1 MSVCFKAQCSRSTV
15 QVYSMLWSGTWHV
28 CVCVDVGVTLTGRPW
43 DRPSIGS
50 SYCPPS
56 SLVQPV
62 CCRHPPSLII
72 TVIREL
78 CIPGGGLALED
89 RFCVAW
95 QSSSWPSQG
104 LVGPG
109 RAHWVA
115 SPSSFG
121 SHGAL
126 HIAKEWSAAQIGSLA
141 SLASQKGK
149 SRAPSL
155 PRSSW
160 TCYFLPAP
168 LGFREF
174 MSGVCSC
181 IFSPH
186 YCLILV
192 MLRFKHFYLIV
203 EYAIHRGDKCVH
215 FKEHTAYSQLG
226 NRVLPR
232 T

>member
-1 MSVCFKAQCSRSTV
+1 MGLPIALPLLSCTV
-15 QVYSMLWSGTWHV
+15 V
-28 CVCVDVGVTLTGRPW
+28 
-43 DRPSIGS
+43 
-50 SYCPPS
+50 
-56 SLVQPV
+56 
-62 CCRHPPSLII
+62 
-72 TVIREL
+72 REF

-89 RFCVAW
+89 PFCMGW

-109 RAHWVA
+109 SAYGVA

-121 SHGAL
+121 SHGTL
-126 HIAKEWSAAQIGSLA
+126 HIAKEWSTAQIGSLA

-149 SRAPSL
+149 STAPSL
-155 PRSSW
+155 PGSSW

-181 IFSPH
+181 SFSPH

-203 EYAIHRGDKCVH
+203 EYAIHRGDKYVH

-226 NRVLPR
+226 NRVPAR